1 MPKGMRWGVLR
12 SHVCDL
18 KGCRGYNKS
27 RVHNCMPPPAYLPGG
42 GGGGGGGVGLAN
54 VQPGVHGTT
63 W

>member
-42 GGGGGGGVGLAN
+42 GGGQVGREGAR
-54 VQPGVHGTT
+54 
-63 W
+63 